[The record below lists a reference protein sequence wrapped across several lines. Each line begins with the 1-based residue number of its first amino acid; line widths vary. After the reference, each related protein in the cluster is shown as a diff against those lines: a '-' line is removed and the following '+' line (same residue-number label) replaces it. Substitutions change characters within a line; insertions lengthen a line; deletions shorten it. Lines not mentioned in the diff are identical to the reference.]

1 MRSFR
6 IVVRWLSLVVLLAI
20 PLSNV
25 PPATGQVRIPSE
37 ALVNVAELDDV
48 FRIGAELEQQRRWGE
63 ALSHYE
69 KARKEFPGQRD
80 LEQRLTAARFH
91 YELVRRYAD
100 TSFLKAVRTTNP
112 GDAADLYG
120 EVLLKIH
127 AHYVHRPDWNR
138 LLQRGLTGLEVAIA
152 EPTFAERNKL
162 HATETLVADTL
173 NEMRQ
178 YVEMKPAF
186 SRHDARQRAIEIAGA
201 VERRLQLPSAAVLL
215 EFCCAAVSSL
225 DDYSA
230 FLTGGQLDDVLSQI
244 EGNFVGLGIELKAAD
259 QALLIVSV
267 IPRGPAEQAG
277 VVAGDKIIEVDGQST
292 RKIST
297 DAAADML
304 KGAEGSVV
312 DLVLEN
318 REGVPRRLRLVRK
331 RVDVPSVDKTAIID
345 QDFGIGYFHLA
356 SFQKTTNRDVDAAL
370 WKLHQQGM
378 RSLIM
383 DLRGNPGGLLTASV
397 EVADK
402 FISNGAIVSTRG
414 RSAGEDFDYQA
425 HGVGTWRVPLIVL
438 IDGDSASAS
447 EILAGAIHDHRR
459 GTIVG
464 TRSYGKGSVQGIF
477 PLSVVNAGVR
487 LTTAKFYSPSGQ
499 PISGR
504 GVDPD
509 FVVRKSERRVA
520 AKPANSELPI
530 INDTPDVV
538 LNAGL
543 QAARRQLTQSA
554 NAGTDGQR

>member
-48 FRIGAELEQQRRWGE
+48 FRVGAELEQQRRWGE

-173 NEMRQ
+173 NEMRR

-414 RSAGEDFDYQA
+414 RSTGEDFDYQA